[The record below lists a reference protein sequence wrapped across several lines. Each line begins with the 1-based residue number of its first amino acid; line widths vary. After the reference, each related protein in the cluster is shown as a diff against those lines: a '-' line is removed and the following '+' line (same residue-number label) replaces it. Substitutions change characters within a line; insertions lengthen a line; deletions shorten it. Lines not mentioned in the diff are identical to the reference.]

1 MTHISI
7 GRKLIGG
14 FIIIALITGVVGIFG
29 YSGMRKIKAK
39 QKKFVEVELKS
50 ILAISEISEKQ
61 ATVSSSER
69 ALMVPQI
76 FNDTAL
82 RKNQYSKKSLKRI
95 QTAWLIYDS
104 LQHTDQEQELWNK
117 YKTQYQTW
125 MESRTIFIDLCN
137 EKARLIDNG
146 SNSESKEI
154 KELDNKIYEA
164 SKLSRSDYSKT
175 GNTVDTLKSV
185 IEQNI
190 SEADSETDKLMKRST
205 IFLFTI
211 IILSMAAAV
220 IIGLFITNGI
230 TKPLN
235 ESISLAE
242 KLSDGELTVR
252 AENHSNDETGVL
264 SKSLNNTIDKLKEVV
279 TSIKIG
285 AEHLASV
292 SEEVN
297 STSQSMTQGA
307 SEQASETEEI
317 ASSVQQ
323 MITNIQTNTEHA
335 RQTGVISENAVK
347 GIDKVRQ
354 ATKDTF
360 NSVKEINNKVEIIG
374 DIAFQSNLL
383 ALNAAV
389 EAARAGEFGRG
400 FGVVAAEVRK
410 LSERSKIAAEEIT
423 KIANNSLV
431 ISADAD
437 SLLKTIIPEIK
448 RTSALVQ
455 EILAGSNEQ
464 LDGANHISS
473 AINEIKQTTQHN
485 ASIAEELAA
494 AAEELTSQASAL
506 KDMTGYFKL

>member
-1 MTHISI
+1 
-7 GRKLIGG
+7 
-14 FIIIALITGVVGIFG
+14 
-29 YSGMRKIKAK
+29 
-39 QKKFVEVELKS
+39 
-50 ILAISEISEKQ
+50 
-61 ATVSSSER
+61 
-69 ALMVPQI
+69 
-76 FNDTAL
+76 
-82 RKNQYSKKSLKRI
+82 
-95 QTAWLIYDS
+95 
-104 LQHTDQEQELWNK
+104 
-117 YKTQYQTW
+117 
-125 MESRTIFIDLCN
+125 
-137 EKARLIDNG
+137 
-146 SNSESKEI
+146 
-154 KELDNKIYEA
+154 
-164 SKLSRSDYSKT
+164 
-175 GNTVDTLKSV
+175 
-185 IEQNI
+185 
-190 SEADSETDKLMKRST
+190 
-205 IFLFTI
+205 
-211 IILSMAAAV
+211 
-220 IIGLFITNGI
+220 
-230 TKPLN
+230 
-235 ESISLAE
+235 
-242 KLSDGELTVR
+242 
-252 AENHSNDETGVL
+252 
-264 SKSLNNTIDKLKEVV
+264 
-279 TSIKIG
+279 
-285 AEHLASV
+285 
-292 SEEVN
+292 
-297 STSQSMTQGA
+297 
-307 SEQASETEEI
+307 
-317 ASSVQQ
+317 